1 MRCKRHKLFRI
12 NEPCYWGEGMKEV
25 KVEVS
30 KEPIDDATVSCK
42 KLPIGIRLFNK
53 LFGNKEKMT
62 VIILGRDV

>member
-1 MRCKRHKLFRI
+1 
-12 NEPCYWGEGMKEV
+12 MKEV

-62 VIILGRDV
+62 VIILGRDVQNIVIENKEGNHYGR

>member
-1 MRCKRHKLFRI
+1 
-12 NEPCYWGEGMKEV
+12 MKEV

-53 LFGNKEKMT
+53 LFGNKEKNDCNYIGQRCT
-62 VIILGRDV
+62 KHCNRK